1 MSKKNEGEQEFFL
14 DSKHL
19 LLSLLKK
26 SWLILI
32 FGVIFGIFAFIQ
44 TRFFVTPKYSSSVML
59 YVNNKSFSIS
69 DIEISA
75 GDLSASQSLID
86 TYMGILMNRT
96 TMEEVAE
103 KAEVDYNY
111 VQLMN
116 MVSAEKLEGT
126 ELFYVTVTGADPYE
140 AAHIAN
146 CISEVLSDRIEGIID
161 GCSLRLVD
169 KAVPNLR
176 KVSPNIVMQVLKYF
190 FVGCFLMG
198 LIIAVYVI
206 LDDTIRSEDYIS
218 KTYDLPILSIIP
230 ELGEKAAGGGGYAA
244 YASDAERRNP

>member
-1 MSKKNEGEQEFFL
+1 MSKKIEGEQEFFL

-230 ELGEKAAGGGGYAA
+230 ELGEKAAGSGGYAA

>member
-1 MSKKNEGEQEFFL
+1 
-14 DSKHL
+14 
-19 LLSLLKK
+19 LKK

-230 ELGEKAAGGGGYAA
+230 ELGEKAAGSGGYAA